1 RHGGR
6 SLADRRARARAR
18 RGRPRRR
25 PLPGGPGAERPRA
38 GRRRGRG
45 GRGAGGPGRGRG
57 GAGGGGLVVE
67 AVDADS
73 PAAESGITTGDA
85 IVQVNAVVP
94 RGCGDWARAL
104 RDARRERKTLL
115 ILARR
120 NGTEVPIAVAA
131 RAWDRAV
138 AAVPAAPAEPPTVR
152 RLVAS
157 PPPPLPEDT
166 TVTLEEVTRGL
177 AALAGAADRPSP
189 RLDTYRHDL
198 VGVERQIETL
208 AARRAVPADVVEGL
222 RTVAGYYEAAG
233 VAWESEETQR
243 ERQGQPRHI
252 PLRDAATAPYF
263 EDSGVAAA
271 IDRFPF
277 LRDTVDRQPSAGV
290 VGTETAGA
298 WRPRQARTLLWEHGR
313 EE

>member
-1 RHGGR
+1 MADTRWLILSLVLALGADAGAATPCEEGR
-6 SLADRRARARAR
+6 GQTGLALA
-18 RGRPRRR
+18 
-25 PLPGGPGAERPRA
+25 GAE
-38 GRRRGRG
+38 
-45 GRGAGGPGRGRG
+45 
-57 GAGGGGLVVE
+57 GGGLVVE

-73 PAAESGITTGDA
+73 PAAESGIATGDA
-85 IVQVNAVVP
+85 VVQVNAVVP

-120 NGTEVPIAVAA
+120 KGTELPIAVAA

-157 PPPPLPEDT
+157 PPPPLPEGT

-177 AALAGAADRPSP
+177 ATLAGAADRPSP
-189 RLDTYRHDL
+189 RLETYHHDL

-208 AARRAVPADVVEGL
+208 AARHAVPADIVEGL

-233 VAWESEETQR
+233 VAWASEEALR
-243 ERQGQPRHI
+243 ERQGQPRHL
-252 PLRDAATAPYF
+252 PMRDAATAPYF
-263 EDSGVAAA
+263 EDSDVAAA

-277 LRDTVDRQPSAGV
+277 LRDTVAREPAPGV

-313 EE
+313 EELTRLTAWLSASGR